1 MRNRYFWKNEK
12 ISLRIIEERDAEVLY
27 EILCDTTLRMQAE
40 GGIALPA
47 TREMAEDMA
56 LYGIEMTNEGKAY
69 WFAVLD
75 NKKRMVGYAVIGCI
89 DERNGNAQCDVTI
102 LPQYRRRGYGRAVY
116 DILLRYAFYE
126 RRLHKVNC
134 FVVEGND
141 EAKAFL
147 SALGF
152 RIEAYRPEMF
162 FSHKKY
168 FGQYYYGILK
178 EEFERGGLKK
188 CVANHI
194 PENDLGKIEGDM
206 PDFGSLFEDR
216 YNFWDWNGILIRDMT
231 EDDYYFNREML
242 FDSLEMRYYDNDVKL
257 PIINEK
263 LTEREEEY
271 IHFGGDGNRIEF
283 AVTDSEGKYQ
293 GNINLHSID
302 RKNGTFS
309 VSLYFLKNARNKGY
323 AVKSMALLVKYA
335 FEELRLNKMNICVN
349 AGNESSA
356 RVMRKLGC
364 SVEGVWREN
373 VYYDGKYVDVVLF
386 GVTKKTFFERFEE
399 KKYKK

>member
-1 MRNRYFWKNEK
+1 MNNHYFWKNEK
-12 ISLRIIEERDAEVLY
+12 VSLRIIEEKDAEVLY

-47 TREMAEDMA
+47 TQEMAEDMA

-75 NKKRMVGYAVIGCI
+75 NGNRMVGYAVLGYI

-102 LPQYRRRGYGRAVY
+102 LPQYRRKGYGRAAY

-134 FVVEGND
+134 FVMEGNN
-141 EAKAFL
+141 EGKEFL

-152 RIEAYRPEMF
+152 CLEAYRPEMF

-168 FGQYYYGILK
+168 FGQFYYGILK
-178 EEFERGGLKK
+178 DEFEKGVFRPGYDEK
-188 CVANHI
+188 I
-194 PENDLGKIEGDM
+194 PDSDLGKKENDVL
-206 PDFGSLFEDR
+206 DFPSLFEER
-216 YNFWDWNGILIRDMT
+216 HNFWQLEDINLRDMT
-231 EDDYYFNREML
+231 EEDYYKNREML
-242 FDSLEMRYYDNDVKL
+242 FDSMEARFYDNDVKL
-257 PIINEK
+257 PM
-263 LTEREEEY
+263 LTDELTKREETY
-271 IHFGGDGNRIEF
+271 MYFGGDGDRIEF
-283 AVTDSEGKYQ
+283 SVTNRKGQYL
-293 GNINLHSID
+293 GNLNLHSID

-373 VYYDGKYVDVVLF
+373 VYYDGKYVDVILF

>member
-1 MRNRYFWKNEK
+1 
-12 ISLRIIEERDAEVLY
+12 
-27 EILCDTTLRMQAE
+27 
-40 GGIALPA
+40 
-47 TREMAEDMA
+47 
-56 LYGIEMTNEGKAY
+56 
-69 WFAVLD
+69 
-75 NKKRMVGYAVIGCI
+75 
-89 DERNGNAQCDVTI
+89 
-102 LPQYRRRGYGRAVY
+102 
-116 DILLRYAFYE
+116 
-126 RRLHKVNC
+126 
-134 FVVEGND
+134 
-141 EAKAFL
+141 
-147 SALGF
+147 
-152 RIEAYRPEMF
+152 
-162 FSHKKY
+162 
-168 FGQYYYGILK
+168 
-178 EEFERGGLKK
+178 
-188 CVANHI
+188 
-194 PENDLGKIEGDM
+194 
-206 PDFGSLFEDR
+206 
-216 YNFWDWNGILIRDMT
+216 
-231 EDDYYFNREML
+231 ML